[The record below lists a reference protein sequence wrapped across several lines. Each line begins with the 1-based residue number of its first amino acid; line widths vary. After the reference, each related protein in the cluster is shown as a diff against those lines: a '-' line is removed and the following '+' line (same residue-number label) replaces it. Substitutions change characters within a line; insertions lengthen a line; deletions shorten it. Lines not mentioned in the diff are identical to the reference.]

1 MMVLRVRCLISLG
14 LLSAS
19 FVTAAPVSDSNKE
32 ATTTCAPV
40 HLFVARGTSES
51 PGDGSIGS
59 LADLVLQQNPGATQ
73 EAIDYPALPFP
84 VYIADVSIGIKAVTN
99 QFTRYTS
106 SCPNSTLVI
115 IGYSQGA
122 QIMLDALCGSGSILK
137 GGIGTPTITETQGK
151 KIAAVVGYGDPGH
164 TAGESWNQGTAKK
177 NGARGLGTD
186 HGL

>member
-1 MMVLRVRCLISLG
+1 MVLLLRFFISLG
-14 LLSAS
+14 FLSAS
-19 FVTAAPVSDSNKE
+19 FVTAAPASDSSKQ

-59 LADLVLQQNPGATQ
+59 LADLVLQGNPGATQ
-73 EAIDYPALPFP
+73 EAIDYPALAFP
-84 VYIADVSIGIKAVTN
+84 VYIADVSIGIKAVTD
-99 QFTRYTS
+99 QFARYTS
-106 SCPNSTLVI
+106 SCPDSTLVL

-137 GGIGTPTITETQGK
+137 GGIGTPTITESQGK

-164 TAGESWNQGTAKK
+164 TAGESWNQGTAKE